1 MKFKDITHESDEV
14 IVVANG
20 GDISLDTRVFKNKD
34 TYIIYS
40 SNSLREHLSISN
52 PYRSIKNSEIN
63 YALVRIMKSKF
74 KDVEIFRSTK
84 GIIHIYKQMI

>member
-1 MKFKDITHESDEV
+1 MNFKDITHESDEV

-34 TYIIYS
+34 THIIYS
-40 SNSLREHLSISN
+40 SNAFREHLSISN
-52 PYRSIKNSEIN
+52 PYRSIKTSEIN
-63 YALVRIMKSKF
+63 YALFRIMKSKF
-74 KDVEIFRSTK
+74 KDVEIFKSTK